1 MKKVYNSFDEINY
14 ELKRLDLER
23 KIAWEEL
30 KGLKGD
36 VKEDLQPLNWVQ
48 TALSYTAKIGSFVM
62 FKKFMK

>member
-1 MKKVYNSFDEINY
+1 MKKDFKTFTEVEH

-30 KGLKGD
+30 KGIKED

-48 TALSYTAKIGSFVM
+48 TILNMGIKYGAFAL
-62 FKKFMK
+62 FKRLF